1 MRTCVSSIILI
12 LITSFFAP
20 FPALVQEKTA
30 KATFAGG
37 CYWCV
42 EEVYDGLKGV
52 ISATSGFAASRVEA
66 VEIIYDTDKISYEKL
81 LELFW
86 KNIDPTDSQGQ
97 FCDRGAQYTSAIFY
111 HDEQQKTLAEKS
123 KAEIETILKQKVV
136 TPILPAAKFTPVAA
150 GQQDFYKKNK
160 QQYKQYKIQCGRE
173 RRLRE
178 LWEGVQR
185 LKPSDDR

>member
-1 MRTCVSSIILI
+1 MRTYVIPIILI

-20 FPALVQEKTA
+20 CLALAQEKTA

-52 ISATSGFAASRVEA
+52 ISATSGFATSRVDA
-66 VEIIYDTDKISYEKL
+66 VEIMYEPDKISYQKL
-81 LELFW
+81 LDLFW

-150 GQQDFYKKNK
+150 SQQDFYKKNK

-178 LWEGVQR
+178 LWEGLQR
-185 LKPSDDR
+185 LKPNEDR

>member
-1 MRTCVSSIILI
+1 MRAYAIWIITILI
-12 LITSFFAP
+12 LSAFAP
-20 FPALVQEKTA
+20 VLALAQEKTA

-42 EEVYDGLKGV
+42 EEIFDELKGV
-52 ISATSGFAASRVEA
+52 VSATSGFAAPRVEA
-66 VEIIYDTDKISYEKL
+66 VEIMYEPDKISYEKL
-81 LELFW
+81 LDLFW
-86 KNIDPTDSQGQ
+86 KDIDPTDSQGQ
-97 FCDRGAQYTSAIFY
+97 FCDRGAEYTSAIFY

-178 LWEGVQR
+178 LWKGLQS
-185 LKPSDDR
+185 LKPK

>member
-1 MRTCVSSIILI
+1 VRTYAVPIITILI
-12 LITSFFAP
+12 LSVFAP
-20 FPALVQEKTA
+20 VPALAQEKTA

-52 ISATSGFAASRVEA
+52 ISATSGFAAPRVEA
-66 VEIIYDTDKISYEKL
+66 VEIMYEPDKISYEKL

-97 FCDRGAQYTSAIFY
+97 FCDRGAEYTSAIFY

-123 KAEIETILKQKVV
+123 KAKIEAILKQKVV

-178 LWEGVQR
+178 LWGSKQS
-185 LKPSDDR
+185 LKPNEDR

>member
-1 MRTCVSSIILI
+1 MRTYAISIITILI
-12 LITSFFAP
+12 LSFFTP
-20 FPALVQEKTA
+20 VLALAQKKTA

-52 ISATSGFAASRVEA
+52 ISATSGFTTSRVEA
-66 VEIIYDTDKISYEKL
+66 VEIMYDPDKISYEKL
-81 LELFW
+81 LDLFW

-123 KAEIETILKQKVV
+123 KAAIETILKQKVV
-136 TPILPAAKFTPVAA
+136 TPILPAAQFTPAKA
-150 GQQDFYKKNK
+150 SQQDFYKKNK

-173 RRLRE
+173 QRLRE
-178 LWEGVQR
+178 LWGGVQS
-185 LKPSDDR
+185 LKPK